1 MLRFLFLPSLLL
13 FFASAFA
20 QRGETMSKTQWW
32 LGLKTGVNATS
43 VSVPESFTALSSD
56 FNEGKKDYQSSFSRL
71 GYQVA
76 LQTDFDIFGVVDIS
90 FQPGLRVLK
99 YGYENNWLW
108 QDSTGQAIYELTN
121 QHNQT
126 LTYLDLPLIFKFNF
140 ISSGQGKISI
150 KGKSKKDIKIKTG
163 GGLIAFV
170 EGGVFYNKLLSAD
183 KKITQSVNNNGN
195 ETELL
200 FQKNTNQSFIN
211 SSYGLLAGLGVGYD
225 FQAVRVTMD
234 VVYRK
239 GFHNITREANRYV
252 DDVLVNNYYD
262 VPDNII
268 LSNWEVSF
276 HVLFPFK
283 FVYGGSFKKL

>member
-1 MLRFLFLPSLLL
+1 MLRFLFLSSAV
-13 FFASAFA
+13 FFFTSTLA
-20 QRGETMSKTQWW
+20 QRGESMSKTQWW
-32 LGLKTGVNATS
+32 LGLKTGMNTTS

-121 QHNQT
+121 LHNQT

-170 EGGVFYNKLLSAD
+170 EGGGFYNKLLSAD
-183 KKITQSVNNNGN
+183 KKITQSIDNNGN

-211 SSYGLLAGLGVGYD
+211 SSYGLLAGLGLGYD

-252 DDVLVNNYYD
+252 DDVLVNDYYD